1 MLPEIDEIKRR
12 RKKLGI
18 SQKKLAELV
27 GVSQP
32 LIARIESGRFDPKL
46 SLIKRI
52 FQVLEELEGRNVV
65 ARSIMHS
72 PVISVCANDTVKKA
86 AELMIKHE
94 ISQMPVVEGE
104 DVIGSIT
111 EIGIVKAVIE
121 RGPAAEGLPVKE
133 IMEHPFPSVPP
144 NEGLKVISKLLLEN
158 PAVLVVEKG
167 DIVGII
173 TKQDIMKFLL
183 AFSFKQ

>member
-1 MLPEIDEIKRR
+1 MLPEIDEIRRR

-46 SLIKRI
+46 SLVKRI
-52 FQVLEELEGRNVV
+52 FKVLEELEGKSVD

-72 PVISVCANDTVKKA
+72 PVISIQPDERIGKA
-86 AELMIKHE
+86 IEVMIEHD
-94 ISQMPVVEGE
+94 ISQLPVVEGK
-104 DVIGSIT
+104 VAVGSIT
-111 EIGIVKAVIE
+111 ENAIVRAVME
-121 RGPAAEGLPVKE
+121 RGSAAEELSVRE
-133 IMEHPFPSVPP
+133 VMEQPFPSVSPSE
-144 NEGLKVISKLLLEN
+144 NLATISRLLLEH
-158 PAVLVVEKG
+158 PAVLVVEDG

-173 TKQDIMKFLL
+173 TKQDVMRFLTR
-183 AFSFKQ
+183 